1 MHSTTY
7 RLNAVLTMAF
17 TGLIALCI
25 AIALTEK
32 FHQSSPEADL
42 KLHDVHYFKRMGK
55 NDEAILSFKLKSD
68 LSTCFSWNTKQLFA
82 YIKVEYETKKHKR
95 NEVTVWDKVVAS
107 KEEAQ
112 VDQTFISKYKLV
124 DNGADLRGKNVTLT
138 LAWNVMPYIGGLYYQ
153 DMKFEAALPSQYLKE
168 PRNF

>member
-55 NDEAILSFKLKSD
+55 NDEV
-68 LSTCFSWNTKQLFA
+68 SWLE
-82 YIKVEYETKKHKR
+82 IV
-95 NEVTVWDKVVAS
+95 
-107 KEEAQ
+107 
-112 VDQTFISKYKLV
+112 L
-124 DNGADLRGKNVTLT
+124 
-138 LAWNVMPYIGGLYYQ
+138 
-153 DMKFEAALPSQYLKE
+153 
-168 PRNF
+168 